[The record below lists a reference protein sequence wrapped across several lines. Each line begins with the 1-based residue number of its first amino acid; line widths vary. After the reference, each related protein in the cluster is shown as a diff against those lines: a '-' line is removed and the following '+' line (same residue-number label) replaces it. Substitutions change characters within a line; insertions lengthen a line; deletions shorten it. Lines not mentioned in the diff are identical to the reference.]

1 MCEVFVRTQEIL
13 CEVFYRKDRAG
24 GAGGGI
30 AGYCLE
36 DTKTGQ
42 GAEQLIV
49 QGAAPN
55 SSPIILAYSKSLK
68 VQ

>member
-1 MCEVFVRTQEIL
+1 MRTQEIL
-13 CEVFYRKDRAG
+13 CQVFYRKDRAG
-24 GAGGGI
+24 AAGGGI

-42 GAEQLIV
+42 GAEQVIV

-55 SSPIILAYSKSLK
+55 SSPIVLGYSKSLK